1 MLNWIT
7 RYAPVADLLLDGDGR
22 LADSLLDVGSGSV
35 GFACVGGDQPFV
47 GIDVDFWGPPAPA
60 MVPLRSVPGRLPFA
74 DRAFDTVISLDALEH
89 VPPGER
95 EGFVAEIA
103 RVAARRAV
111 VVCPCDEAAGIDELM
126 RRMYARR
133 GEEAPGW
140 LWEHAE
146 HGLPTRAAV
155 AAACAAPE
163 GFAAREL
170 AMPNG
175 LLSLLATVA
184 DTDPELQPLARAE
197 VARRPGLW
205 ADLFRDS
212 ADPSSFRVGWVLERH
227 DPAPAAVRRDDLLAT
242 TLAALRCPRCGG
254 CAPWP
259 ERDGIGAIDLT
270 HAWSCA

>member
-1 MLNWIT
+1 MLNWLN

-22 LADSLLDVGSGSV
+22 LADSVLDVGSGSV
-35 GFACVGGDQPFV
+35 GFACIGGDEPFV
-47 GIDVDFWGPPAPA
+47 GIDVGFWGPPAPS

-74 DRAFDTVISLDALEH
+74 DRSFDTVISLDALEH

-111 VVCPCDEAAGIDELM
+111 VVCPCDEAGPLDELL

-133 GEEAPGW
+133 GEAAPDW

-146 HGLPTRAAV
+146 HGLPSRAAV
-155 AAACAAPE
+155 AAACDRVP

-170 AMPNG
+170 PMPNG
-175 LLSLLATVA
+175 LLSLLAVVA
-184 DTDPELQPLARAE
+184 DTDPELAPLARAE
-197 VARRPGLW
+197 AERRPGLW

-212 ADPSSFRVGWVLERH
+212 AESSSYRVGWILERE
-227 DPAPAAVRRDDLLAT
+227 DATPGSVRRDELLAT
-242 TLAALRCPRCGG
+242 TLAALECPRCGD
-254 CAPWP
+254 CRPWP
-259 ERDGIGAIDLT
+259 ERDDAGAIDLT
-270 HAWSCA
+270 RAWSCS